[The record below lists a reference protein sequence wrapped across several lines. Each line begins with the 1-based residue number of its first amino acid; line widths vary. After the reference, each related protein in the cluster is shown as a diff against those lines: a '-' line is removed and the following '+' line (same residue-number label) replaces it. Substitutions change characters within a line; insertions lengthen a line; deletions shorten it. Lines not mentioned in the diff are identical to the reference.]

1 MHCRQVQLY
10 QVLLSLYHCFL
21 FYDFY
26 ILQMNFT
33 RHTVLLN
40 KVFKDAIKIRSRY
53 HIWTGIVHASVT
65 KLSTLSQGSMTTKRE
80 KKADAK
86 KVKVVQYS
94 TYLMRKSSNSG
105 SASSRMGCRN
115 ASILLVFSMEPSI
128 KSLEN

>member
-1 MHCRQVQLY
+1 MLQL
-10 QVLLSLYHCFL
+10 L
-21 FYDFY
+21 
-26 ILQMNFT
+26 
-33 RHTVLLN
+33 
-40 KVFKDAIKIRSRY
+40 
-53 HIWTGIVHASVT
+53 